1 MTNLSSV
8 DDKKTPSRQ
17 SSVFFAYLYNRD
29 LGIIA
34 VGLGVVCLTL

>member
-1 MTNLSSV
+1 MTNVSSV
-8 DDKKTPSRQ
+8 DNKNTEQTKLG
-17 SSVFFAYLYNRD
+17 VFAYLYNRD